1 MAVIEVGAQLTSCT
15 ARVEVLPAR
24 IRPAVNPPRANSER
38 SPAPSIGD
46 LRVALNRQI
55 FRGMLFSMGA
65 TAVAMARLG
74 VPRSVV
80 WGFAKMQARNL
91 CRALGV
97 RVTVQG
103 AELVEEGG
111 PFVFTPNHQAHI
123 DIAAL
128 LGYLPG
134 NNRFASKKELFD
146 EPVLGAVMRT
156 LGMLPVDRDDPMK
169 SIDVLNRAVAAGHSI
184 IIFPEGTR
192 SRDGDLLP
200 FKKGAFVAA
209 IEMGFPVV
217 PIILKGT
224 RRVMPK
230 GGYLTIHPGDVEIV
244 VKPPIPTAGLG
255 YDDRERLRDAVRDI
269 IAEEFSRPM
278 AA

>member
-1 MAVIEVGAQLTSCT
+1 LSD
-15 ARVEVLPAR
+15 LPYR
-24 IRPAVNPPRANSER
+24 Y
-38 SPAPSIGD
+38 GWTD
-46 LRVALNRQI
+46 GLRVALNRQI

-65 TAVAMARLG
+65 TAVAMARVG
-74 VPRSVV
+74 VPKPLV
-80 WGFAKMQARNL
+80 WSFAKLQARNL

-97 RVTVQG
+97 RVTLTG

-111 PFVFTPNHQAHI
+111 PYIFTPNHQAHI

-134 NNRFASKKELFD
+134 HNRFASKKELFD

-169 SIDVLNRAVAAGHSI
+169 SIDVLNRAVAQGHSI

-192 SRDGDLLP
+192 SRDGSLLP
-200 FKKGAFVAA
+200 FKKGPFVAA
-209 IEMGFPVV
+209 IEMGHPIVPV
-217 PIILKGT
+217 ICKGT
-224 RRVMPK
+224 RRIMPK
-230 GGYLTIHPGDVEIV
+230 GGYLAIHPGEVEIV
-244 VKPPIPTAGLG
+244 VKPPISTRGLG

-269 IAEEFSRPM
+269 IAEEFSRPI

>member
-1 MAVIEVGAQLTSCT
+1 MSDPQPTAVDVRESVTS
-15 ARVEVLPAR
+15 
-24 IRPAVNPPRANSER
+24 S
-38 SPAPSIGD
+38 
-46 LRVALNRQI
+46 LRVAVNRQI
-55 FRGMLFSMGA
+55 FRGILFSMGA
-65 TAVAMARLG
+65 TALAMARLG
-74 VPRSVV
+74 VPQSMI
-80 WGFAKMQARNL
+80 WSFAKLQARNA

-97 RVTVQG
+97 RVTIRG
-103 AELVEEGG
+103 KELAAEGG
-111 PFVFTPNHQAHI
+111 PYIFTPNHQAHI

-169 SIDVLNRAVAAGHSI
+169 SIDVLNRALREGHSI

-192 SRDGDLLP
+192 SRDGRLLP

-209 IEMGFPVV
+209 IEMGYPIVPVIV
-217 PIILKGT
+217 KGT

-230 GGYLTIHPGDVEIV
+230 GGYLSIHPGNVEIV
-244 VKPPIPTAGLG
+244 VKPPIATRGLD
-255 YDDRERLRDAVRDI
+255 YQDREWLRDAVREI
-269 IAEEFSRPM
+269 IAEEFSRPI

>member
-1 MAVIEVGAQLTSCT
+1 MGDDQLSD
-15 ARVEVLPAR
+15 LPYR
-24 IRPAVNPPRANSER
+24 T
-38 SPAPSIGD
+38 GWTD
-46 LRVALNRQI
+46 GLRVTLNRQI

-74 VPRSVV
+74 VPQPVV
-80 WGFAKMQARNL
+80 WSFAKMQARNL
-91 CRALGV
+91 CRALGI
-97 RVTVQG
+97 RVTIHG

-111 PFVFTPNHQAHI
+111 PYIFTPNHQAHI

-134 NNRFASKKELFD
+134 HNRFASKKELFD

-169 SIDVLNRAVAAGHSI
+169 SIDVLNRAIAQGHSI

-192 SRDGDLLP
+192 SRDGKLLP
-200 FKKGAFVAA
+200 FKKGPFVAA
-209 IEMGFPVV
+209 IEMAHPIVPV
-217 PIILKGT
+217 ICKGT
-224 RRVMPK
+224 RRIMPK
-230 GGYLTIHPGDVEIV
+230 GGYLSIHPGDVEIV
-244 VKPPIPTAGLG
+244 VKPPISTRGLG
-255 YDDRERLRDAVRDI
+255 YDDRERLRDAVREI
-269 IAEEFSRPM
+269 IAEEFSRPI